1 MENNSGQLLYIDSAY
16 ISSIENI
23 FFVSHPISHRRT
35 MSRKV
40 CFVAVFAVFA
50 LLQVCLLLCLRITS
64 MLELIFS
71 QIPPH
76 TYKVLRYGPLLCTK
90 ILHKK
95 IRPFCFKMLTHISG
109 PEPVPY
115 MCVFSLNYRWR
126 KKRTGLDEIPSKL
139 IKIATDVVAPS
150 LTYNFKQSL
159 LTGIPPPPPPPAL
172 SPPIGSWLKYCLSF
186 RMGQSLN

>member
-1 MENNSGQLLYIDSAY
+1 MQIIVQMENNSGPLLYIDSAY
-16 ISSIENI
+16 ISSIENN

-76 TYKVLRYGPLLCTK
+76 TYKVLRYGPILCTK

-95 IRPFCFKMLTHISG
+95 MRSFRAEFFYFKMFTHKIG

-115 MCVFSLNYRWR
+115 MCV
-126 KKRTGLDEIPSKL
+126 
-139 IKIATDVVAPS
+139 KIS
-150 LTYNFKQSL
+150 ILSRL
-159 LTGIPPPPPPPAL
+159 LA
-172 SPPIGSWLKYCLSF
+172 SF
-186 RMGQSLN
+186 PCFNAE

>member
-1 MENNSGQLLYIDSAY
+1 
-16 ISSIENI
+16 
-23 FFVSHPISHRRT
+23 

-50 LLQVCLLLCLRITS
+50 LLLVCLLLCLRITS

-95 IRPFCFKMLTHISG
+95 MRPFRAEWARTSTLYVCGADTKISL
-109 PEPVPY
+109 PVISIAKRNQAKP
-115 MCVFSLNYRWR
+115 CINWESATREAFRCNGVFNNLY
-126 KKRTGLDEIPSKL
+126 GGFIFE
-139 IKIATDVVAPS
+139 
-150 LTYNFKQSL
+150 
-159 LTGIPPPPPPPAL
+159 
-172 SPPIGSWLKYCLSF
+172 GS
-186 RMGQSLN
+186 